1 VVKCPDVDGR
11 GTQHDLILDSV
22 CPPPN
27 DFGPIVGNAIHNFRS
42 VLDHLA
48 FQLAMRGATAV
59 SATVTEKEATRI
71 QFPIVFSKP
80 FRCVRCA

>member
-1 VVKCPDVDGR
+1 
-11 GTQHDLILDSV
+11 
-22 CPPPN
+22 
-27 DFGPIVGNAIHNFRS
+27 VGNAIHNFRS